1 MADDGKE
8 QRAGMSATSRG
19 GRLLRRQSVAQ
30 AAVFLSVVTL
40 LSKFVGFARD
50 AIVAHNWGATGLTDA
65 FLIGMMVP
73 SVLLGIVSTGLS
85 TIIVP
90 WYIAHRK
97 EDPARAREL
106 VNQVTFVWGI
116 AFLAASLLV
125 VAFAPQLVHLFA
137 PSFTDF
143 RYDVAV
149 KVTRLLVP
157 MGFFNVMTGLVT
169 GLSQAEGQFLIPLLS
184 NVFGNVL
191 MVGCLIFFA
200 SPLGIQSYSLGQTVM
215 SVIGFAPVL
224 WFLVRRRGFFRHF
237 DMRHVDWRAIGSFA
251 TLLVP
256 LVISGGG
263 GSLNTVVDRWF
274 ASHLSQGSVSALDYS
289 NRLWNLPLALAAT
302 PIVTAVF
309 PWFSSMAVD
318 GTLLATFEDRV
329 RKTVGLMIYIM
340 TPCIAGLVI
349 LAQPIVRLL
358 FERGA
363 FDSSATSLT
372 AACVQMYC
380 LGLIGQAL
388 FPVFHRVFYSFKDT
402 RTPLIVGVVMIA
414 INAVTDWLFGRWF
427 GAAGIALSTTAAV
440 TVGAIMDALLI
451 RRFFRG
457 EVRTTVRYPLLREA
471 LKTLAAVIPV
481 VGVALLCRTWIS
493 AAQGFAHLALRLVL
507 VCVAAAACYMASSV
521 VLHIDGWRILLGRL
535 RRRIVQGDPASLGSA
550 GK

>member
-1 MADDGKE
+1 MMAEDSRQQAAVGST
-8 QRAGMSATSRG
+8 MSRG
-19 GRLLRRQSVAQ
+19 HRLLRRQSVAQ
-30 AAVFLSVVTL
+30 AAVFLSIVTL
-40 LSKFVGFARD
+40 LSKFIGFARD
-50 AIVAHNWGATGLTDA
+50 AIVAHNWGATGITDA

-85 TIIVP
+85 TLIVP

-97 EDPARAREL
+97 QDPAHAREL
-106 VNQVTFVWGI
+106 VNQVTFVWGMV
-116 AFLAASLLV
+116 FLAMSVIV
-125 VAFAPQLVHLFA
+125 VTCAPQLVHLFA

-143 RYDVAV
+143 RYDLAV

-191 MVGCLIFFA
+191 LVGCLVFFS
-200 SPLGIQSYSLGQTVM
+200 SPLGIQSYSLGLTVM
-215 SVIGFAPVL
+215 SVVGLAPIL
-224 WFLVRRRGFFRHF
+224 WFLLSRRGFFRDL

-251 TLLVP
+251 ALLVP
-256 LVISGGG
+256 LVVSGGG
-263 GSLNTVVDRWF
+263 GSLNTIVDRWF
-274 ASHLSQGSVSALDYS
+274 ASHLAQGSVSALDYS

-318 GTLLATFEDRV
+318 GTSRATYEDRI
-329 RKTVGLMIYIM
+329 RKTVALMVYIM
-340 TPCIAGLVI
+340 VPCVAGLFV

-358 FERGA
+358 FQRGA
-363 FDSSATSLT
+363 FNAAATRLT

-380 LGLIGQAL
+380 LGLLGLAL

-402 RTPLIVGVVMIA
+402 RTPLIVGVAMIA
-414 INAVTDWLFGRWF
+414 INAVTDWLFGMWF

-440 TVGAIMDALLI
+440 TVGTIMDALLI

-457 EVRTTVRYPLLREA
+457 EVRTTCRYPLVSEVIRA
-471 LKTLAAVIPV
+471 LVAVIPV
-481 VGVALLCRTWIS
+481 AGVALLSRSWIG
-493 AAQGFAHLALRLVL
+493 AAQGFSSVALRLVL
-507 VCVAAAACYMASSV
+507 VCGAAAVCYMVSSA
-521 VLHIDGWRILLGRL
+521 VLRIDGWRVLLGRIRHRL
-535 RRRIVQGDPASLGSA
+535 PLGSPL
-550 GK
+550 

>member
-1 MADDGKE
+1 M
-8 QRAGMSATSRG
+8 SRG
-19 GRLLRRQSVAQ
+19 RGLLRRQSVAQ

-40 LSKFVGFARD
+40 FSKFVGFARD

-106 VNQVTFVWGI
+106 VNQVTFVWGM

-251 TLLVP
+251 ALLVP

-340 TPCIAGLVI
+340 VPCIAGLVV

-363 FDSSATSLT
+363 FDASATSLT

-414 INAVTDWLFGRWF
+414 INAVTDWLLRHVVRSGGNRPLDDGCRNRWCDHGCPPDPQVLPGRGADDCPLSAAARGPEDAGGRDSGRGRRVAVPDVDRRSPGIYSSLPCGWF
-427 GAAGIALSTTAAV
+427 WSAWPLRRATWSPAWFCTSTAGASCSAR
-440 TVGAIMDALLI
+440 I
-451 RRFFRG
+451 RRRVTRG
-457 EVRTTVRYPLLREA
+457 DGGQSTD
-471 LKTLAAVIPV
+471 
-481 VGVALLCRTWIS
+481 
-493 AAQGFAHLALRLVL
+493 AQDL
-507 VCVAAAACYMASSV
+507 
-521 VLHIDGWRILLGRL
+521 
-535 RRRIVQGDPASLGSA
+535 
-550 GK
+550 